1 MAIEGFNI
9 LGTAISTKAGSF
21 VSESAVASADAVMEG
36 VGVADADSDGMGV
49 GVADA
54 DSDGMGV
61 GESARELLWKLRSKA
76 MQRRSATSKEVCFG
90 TNFHLTALD

>member
-49 GVADA
+49 G
-54 DSDGMGV
+54 
-61 GESARELLWKLRSKA
+61 ESANELLWKLRSKA